1 MTERKKTGGRIEGT
15 PNKATA
21 SIRDKFK
28 TIIQSNLEQ
37 IESDLA
43 SLKPIERLKVITDLA
58 KFCVPTL
65 KSIDYVDKTIVS
77 KEPVRIIFKKKK

>member
-1 MTERKKTGGRIEGT
+1 MIERKKTGGRLEGT

-21 SIRDKFK
+21 SIREAFK
-28 TIIQSNLEQ
+28 KMIEDNLEL
-37 IESDLA
+37 IKEDLE

-65 KSIDYVDKTIVS
+65 KSIDYVDKTVVS
-77 KEPVRIIFKKKK
+77 KDPVRIIFEKKK

>member
-1 MTERKKTGGRIEGT
+1 MIERKKTGGRSEGT

-21 SIRDKFK
+21 SIREAFK
-28 TIIQSNLEQ
+28 NMIEDNLEL
-37 IESDLA
+37 IREDLA
-43 SLKPIERLKVITDLA
+43 GLKPIERLKVITDLA